1 VNTLREVYI
10 KPAAFDYERPES
22 LSEALSLMEQHGY
35 DATLLAG
42 GQSLVPMLALR
53 LARPAVLVDLN
64 RIADLRGI
72 SENGALTV
80 GAMTR
85 QAEILSDPI
94 VASRLPVFRDVT
106 GYVGHY
112 QTRSRGT
119 VGGSLSLSD
128 PAAEYPAFA
137 LAMDAEVE
145 LHSTSGAR
153 RVPMSDFILGPY
165 MTALEPED
173 IMVAVHF
180 PLPGPNSLI
189 AIDEIYRRPGDFAL
203 VGLVARLEMDAGRI
217 AAARLSWLGVGSSA
231 VRSLGTEAAMVGK
244 TLAELDFMEVG
255 QSAMQELD
263 LKTDLQATAEY
274 RASAGRNLVAR
285 TLRTLSERIT
295 AA

>member
-1 VNTLREVYI
+1 
-10 KPAAFDYERPES
+10 
-22 LSEALSLMEQHGY
+22 MEQHGY

-53 LARPAVLVDLN
+53 LSRPGVLVDLN
-64 RIADLRGI
+64 RVPELGGI
-72 SENGALTV
+72 SAGDMLSV

-106 GYVGHY
+106 RYVGHY

-145 LHSTSGAR
+145 LHSASGAR

-203 VGLVARLEMDAGRI
+203 VGLVARLEMEAGRI
-217 AAARLSWLGVGSSA
+217 ADARLAWLGVGSSA
-231 VRSLGTEAAMVGK
+231 VRSTGTEAELAGK
-244 TLAELDFMEVG
+244 LLSELDFMEVG
-255 QSAMQELD
+255 QSAVAELE

-274 RASAGRNLVAR
+274 RAAAGRNLVAR
-285 TLRTLSERIT
+285 TMRNLSGRM